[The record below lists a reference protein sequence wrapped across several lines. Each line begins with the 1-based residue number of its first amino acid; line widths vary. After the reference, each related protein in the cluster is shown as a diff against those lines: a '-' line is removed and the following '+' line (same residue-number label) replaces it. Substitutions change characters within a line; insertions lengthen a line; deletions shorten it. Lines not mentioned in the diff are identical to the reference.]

1 MARKYEPA
9 VKKGRCKFCAD
20 KVDLVDYKDVMT
32 LQKLSSAQGK
42 MYGRKRLGTC
52 AVHQRQVQKAIKR
65 ARFLGLLRYV
75 GK

>member
-1 MARKYEPA
+1 MAKFDPNRKVA
-9 VKKGRCKFCAD
+9 RCKFCQRG
-20 KVDLVDYKDVMT
+20 VEVVDYKDIPA

-52 AVHQRQVQKAIKR
+52 AKHQRQVTQAVKR

-75 GK
+75 GR

>member
-1 MARKYEPA
+1 MAKMDA
-9 VKKGRCKFCAD
+9 NLKKGRCKFCER
-20 KVDLVDYKDVMT
+20 KIEMVDYKDLPI

-52 AVHQRQVQKAIKR
+52 ARHQRQVKSAVKR

-75 GK
+75 GR

>member
-1 MARKYEPA
+1 MAKFDPSRKT
-9 VKKGRCKFCAD
+9 RCKFCAD
-20 KVDLVDYKDVMT
+20 KLEHVDYKDVNT

-52 AVHQRQVQKAIKR
+52 ARHQRQIKQAVKR

-75 GK
+75 GR